1 MSVATNANTVLLE
14 WKQAKEVLEAAKAK
28 EMELRKH
35 IVSDFNLFDPKKT
48 KGTENYDLGNG
59 YSLKC
64 VKKENYKIENKKGE
78 AFRVLHEINEMA
90 AVMIVGTNAEEKAFG
105 EQLQEIT
112 KELFSFDANLKLTQ
126 FEKLPKG
133 SAARKMVESILTIT
147 DGSPTLELVS
157 PKE

>member
-1 MSVATNANTVLLE
+1 MSVATNANMVLLE

-35 IVSDFNLFDPKKT
+35 IVSKLHFFNPDNK

-78 AFRVLHEINEMA
+78 AFRVLSKMQELSISMSASSN
-90 AVMIVGTNAEEKAFG
+90 GEERAFG

-133 SAARKMVESILTIT
+133 SAARKLVEDILTIT
-147 DGSPTLELVS
+147 DGSPTLELVT

>member
-1 MSVATNANTVLLE
+1 MSVATEANMVLLE
-14 WKQAKEVLEAAKAK
+14 WKNAKEVLEAAKAK

-35 IVSDFNLFDPKKT
+35 IVSDFGFFNDEKK

-78 AFRVLHEINEMA
+78 AFRVLHSIGLIAEGML
-90 AVMIVGTNAEEKAFG
+90 TSSYSEEKAMG
-105 EQLQEIT
+105 EQLQEIA

-126 FEKLPKG
+126 FEKLPKE
-133 SAARKMVESILTIT
+133 SVARKMIENILTIT
-147 DGSPTLELVS
+147 DGSPTLELIA